1 MHESKRTDKNCDG
14 AALLSFAWR
23 LTLMT
28 TPGTKK
34 TKDLELTP
42 GDRRFTN
49 HFVRS
54 RMLVMTVVFAIT
66 LGIVIALITLLSR

>member
-1 MHESKRTDKNCDG
+1 
-14 AALLSFAWR
+14 
-23 LTLMT
+23 MT

-66 LGIVIALITLLSR
+66 LGIVIALMALLSR

>member
-1 MHESKRTDKNCDG
+1 MHESKRTDRNRDVPSI
-14 AALLSFAWR
+14 LSFAR
-23 LTLMT
+23 RFTPMT
-28 TPGTKK
+28 THGTKN
-34 TKDLELTP
+34 TKDLTLTP

-66 LGIVIALITLLSR
+66 LGIVIALMALLSR